1 MWECQIVAINQKDP
15 QAECTNAKWKFFT
28 SHYLLRVYNYRKW
41 KALFFSSLFVFF
53 LQLSHLLKVG
63 LFLLFLCQSS
73 FLSVIEMYTK
83 FSGLGVDVHALKD
96 WEGLAALSF
105 L

>member
-1 MWECQIVAINQKDP
+1 
-15 QAECTNAKWKFFT
+15 
-28 SHYLLRVYNYRKW
+28 
-41 KALFFSSLFVFF
+41 
-53 LQLSHLLKVG
+53 
-63 LFLLFLCQSS
+63 
-73 FLSVIEMYTK
+73 MYTK